1 MNPDKH
7 IQIIRE
13 VVLKHLPGSNIR
25 LFGSRAGDD
34 YCDASDYDIMV
45 ITPQN
50 LNHDQVSDYKSLIRK
65 ELANHLVP
73 IDIIIVS
80 KDQLPSISMLT
91 NHIVN
96 EAISTGLSI

>member
-1 MNPDKH
+1 MKPDKY

-13 VVLKHLPGSNIR
+13 VVLKYLPGSDLR
-25 LFGSRAGDD
+25 LFGSRAGNN
-34 YCDASDYDIMV
+34 YCEVSDYDIMV

-65 ELANHLVP
+65 ELANYLVP

-80 KDQLPSISMLT
+80 KDQLPSISKLT
-91 NHIVN
+91 NHVVN
-96 EAISTGLSI
+96 EAIATGLII